1 MKVRLWLCAAAAVA
15 LLANADAAAAQSTVT
30 TTKTVT
36 TKKTVRLTP
45 SQRTVMYRRVAQH
58 PRPVGSDREVLVQKQ
73 TEDWAIGSR
82 VPESADLYDVPAPLA
97 AEAPLVDEAPPV
109 DEVPPAPTRPY
120 KYMVVNDQV
129 LVVDPDTSEVVE
141 IIRH

>member
-1 MKVRLWLCAAAAVA
+1 M
-15 LLANADAAAAQSTVT
+15 
-30 TTKTVT
+30 
-36 TKKTVRLTP
+36 
-45 SQRTVMYRRVAQH
+45 
-58 PRPVGSDREVLVQKQ
+58 QKQ

-82 VPESADLYDVPAPLA
+82 VPDSPDLYDVPAPLA
-97 AEAPLVDEAPPV
+97 AEAPLVDEGPPV
-109 DEVPPAPTRPY
+109 GEVPPAPTRPY